1 MGSIRAC
8 QFGVGLPRVHLA
20 RFLGVVEPFGLQVMD
35 IAAACLADMLENC
48 SFKVAIGAA
57 TSRYR

>member
-1 MGSIRAC
+1 
-8 QFGVGLPRVHLA
+8 
-20 RFLGVVEPFGLQVMD
+20 MD

-57 TSRYR
+57 SSRYR